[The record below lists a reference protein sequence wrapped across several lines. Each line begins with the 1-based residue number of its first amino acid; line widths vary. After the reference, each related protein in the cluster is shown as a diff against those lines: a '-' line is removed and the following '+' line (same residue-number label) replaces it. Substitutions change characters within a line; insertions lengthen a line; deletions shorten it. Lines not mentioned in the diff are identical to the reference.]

1 MDRFG
6 EDRPDHR
13 RVELGPEQPAGV
25 QPSRLRYR
33 PELDGMRGVAVAL
46 VIVHHAWQPHRFAG
60 FLGVD
65 IFFALSGYLITTI
78 LIGELDRT
86 GSLRFGGFYLRR
98 MLRLYP
104 ALLTMLLATFPLY
117 LWLGGG
123 AGLQLKRDL
132 VAATYTGNL
141 YMTYRHQWLGPLAH
155 TWSLALEEQYYL
167 VWPIVLFVALRVGL
181 RRQALTVILIAGAL
195 VSSAFSIRYF
205 GFRSGASSSFPL
217 QSTCVGLLAGSA
229 LAVLLTY
236 SLPALRV
243 LASHAIAVF
252 GVGLLVLALVLF
264 SVTRAVPDGAYVPI
278 AVLST
283 IALIGH
289 TTARHSQGIPSR
301 ALSWRPIVALGRISY
316 GVYLWHYPIVLL
328 VARHCPTWSPLLRLV
343 VVAPAA
349 IALAFT
355 SYRYVETPFLRLK
368 NRIGRGSDAATP
380 AVPDVAALDLAL
392 PGGVGTGGA
401 GSRHSE

>member
-1 MDRFG
+1 MGRFG
-6 EDRPDHR
+6 EGRRDH
-13 RVELGPEQPAGV
+13 RVELGSEQPAGL

-46 VIVHHAWQPHRFAG
+46 VIVHHVSQPHRFAG

-104 ALLTMLLATFPLY
+104 ALLTLLVATFPLY
-117 LWLGGG
+117 IWLGGG

-155 TWSLALEEQYYL
+155 TWSLAMEEQYYL
-167 VWPIVLFVALRVGL
+167 IWPIILFAVLRVGL
-181 RRQALTVILIAGAL
+181 RREAVTAILTAGAL

-205 GFRSGASSSFPL
+205 GFHSGASSSFPL

-236 SLPALRV
+236 SAGALRTLANLSAGV
-243 LASHAIAVF
+243 L
-252 GVGLLVLALVLF
+252 GVGLLVVALVLF
-264 SVTRAVPDGAYVPI
+264 SMTRAVPDGAYVPI
-278 AVLST
+278 AVLAT
-283 IALIGH
+283 VAIIGH
-289 TTARHSQGIPSR
+289 TTARHSQGIVSR
-301 ALSWRPIVALGRISY
+301 VLSWRLAVALGRISY

-328 VARHCPTWSPLLRLV
+328 VARHCPTWPPALRLV
-343 VVAPAA
+343 VVAPTAVTL
-349 IALAFT
+349 ALA
-355 SYRYVETPFLRLK
+355 SYVYVETPFLRLK
-368 NRIGRGSDAATP
+368 NRIGRGIDAATP
-380 AVPDVAALDLAL
+380 RVPSLGPRDLAAS
-392 PGGVGTGGA
+392 GGGGTGPAELRRGQ
-401 GSRHSE
+401 